1 MSTDIGSLVKQLLQ
15 GNRRAAARLMT
26 LAESNSPEAHTAIK
40 QLFSHTGNAHIIG
53 ITGPPGSGKSTLV
66 DKLISAFRAQGKRVG
81 VVAIDPSSPFTGGA
95 LLGDRIRMSR
105 FASDHDVFIR
115 SMGSRGSLGGLAWA
129 TYDVVHILDALGKDI
144 ILVETVGAGQAE
156 VEIIKLAETIV
167 LLSVPGLG
175 DDIQTIKAGVMEIGN
190 IFVINKADLE
200 GADRRFTE
208 LQAAL
213 SLDSREQG
221 WQPPILKT
229 VATSNEGVDEL
240 VKAINA
246 HHEYLVKSGEIQRN
260 QEHRCSAQ
268 LETIVEQSFMRK
280 LFVEAEEKMLFQKLI
295 KKVMKRQI
303 DPYTAAEQ
311 LILRIIKIRSS
322 NRS

>member
-1 MSTDIGSLVKQLLQ
+1 
-15 GNRRAAARLMT
+15 
-26 LAESNSPEAHTAIK
+26 
-40 QLFSHTGNAHIIG
+40 
-53 ITGPPGSGKSTLV
+53 
-66 DKLISAFRAQGKRVG
+66 
-81 VVAIDPSSPFTGGA
+81 PFTGGA

-129 TYDVVHILDALGKDI
+129 TYDVVHILDALGKEI

-167 LLSVPGLG
+167 LLTVPGLG
-175 DDIQTIKAGVMEIGN
+175 DDIQTIKAGIMEIGN

-213 SLDSREQG
+213 SLDTREQG

-240 VKAINA
+240 VKAISS
-246 HHEYLVKSGEIQRN
+246 HHDYLVKSGEIQRN
-260 QEHRCSAQ
+260 QEHRYSAQ

-280 LFVEAEEKMLFQKLI
+280 LFVEAEEKSLFQKLI

-311 LILRIIKIRSS
+311 LILHLIEVRS
-322 NRS
+322 